1 MHVTISC
8 GVAVFDHESN
18 PVTIAKQLVNQAD
31 QGLYMSKHN
40 GRNRVTYAPPS
51 LVSLDD
57 EESK

>member
-51 LVSLDD
+51 LVSLDG